1 MDSDPIHPDSDVSPK
16 FVVKS
21 QRNAWAAWAAQAG
34 VLPLPLP
41 SLLRALTDGNE
52 DAEMCSFDF
61 GFGIPGKNFQQT
73 NINHH
78 QPTFTHDFLRESN
91 SSCIAVG

>member
-61 GFGIPGKNFQQT
+61 FCVQKIQVIVFFLESILRPGRSGFGI
-73 NINHH
+73 
-78 QPTFTHDFLRESN
+78 
-91 SSCIAVG
+91 AVPPPMS